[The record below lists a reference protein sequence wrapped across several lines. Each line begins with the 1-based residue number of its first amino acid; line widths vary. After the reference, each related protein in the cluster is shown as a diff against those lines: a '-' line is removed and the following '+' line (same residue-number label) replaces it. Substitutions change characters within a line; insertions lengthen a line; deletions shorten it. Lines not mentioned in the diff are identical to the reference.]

1 MTQRSDEFDFKPQ
14 RRIRAVALLPS
25 LLTLGNLLCGFISIV
40 YASRWF
46 EPIDPST
53 YVLGYWTPLTI
64 SAVLVFVGM
73 IFDGLD
79 GWVARLTGSYSEL
92 GEQLDSM
99 ADMITFGLAP
109 AFLVVQLAD
118 IGTPFVGS
126 DTTDTYLGRIT
137 FVLAAVYVACAAL
150 RLARFN
156 LEQAKDDLDAT
167 HGHNAFTGLPS
178 PGAAGTV
185 AAIVIL
191 HQSRWAAEPSNL
203 WALLVTGALVAVMLG
218 VALAMVSRLPYT
230 HVVNRHLRHHAPFRT
245 IVVLILV
252 VAFSWIEFQASLA
265 VGFIV
270 YVMTAPAQ
278 ALLKLWRS
286 RARRHRDP
294 SQTSMTD
301 KAA

>member
-1 MTQRSDEFDFKPQ
+1 MTQRSDQFDPGPQ

-25 LLTLGNLLCGFISIV
+25 LLTLGNLLCGFMSIV
-40 YASRWF
+40 YASRGF
-46 EPIDPST
+46 EPIEPAT

-79 GWVARLTGSYSEL
+79 GWVARLTRSYSDL

-126 DTTDTYLGRIT
+126 HTTDSYLGRIT
-137 FVLAAVYVACAAL
+137 LVLAAVYVACAAL

-167 HGHNAFTGLPS
+167 QGHEAFTGLPS

-191 HQSRWAAEPSNL
+191 HQSRWAADPSHL
-203 WALLVTGALVAVMLG
+203 WALLVTAALVVVMFG
-218 VALAMVSRLPYT
+218 VALAMVSRLPYS
-230 HVVNRHLRHHAPFRT
+230 HLVNRHLRHRAPFRT
-245 IVVLILV
+245 IVLFILV
-252 VAFSWIEFQASLA
+252 IALSWIEFQVSLA

-270 YVMTAPAQ
+270 YVMTAPTQ

-286 RARRHRDP
+286 RTRRHDDP
-294 SQTSMTD
+294 SQTHTTD
-301 KAA
+301 PAA